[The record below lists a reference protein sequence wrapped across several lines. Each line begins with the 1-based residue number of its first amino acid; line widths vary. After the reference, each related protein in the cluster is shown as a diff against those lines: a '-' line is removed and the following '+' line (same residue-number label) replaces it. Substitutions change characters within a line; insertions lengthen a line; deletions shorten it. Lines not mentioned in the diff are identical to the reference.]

1 MEQSQQVLFY
11 IMFSPVT
18 ALNDIL
24 VCTDHHTTRHCFI
37 VQRYCLVR
45 TSSTA
50 CANNSVDLTT
60 AFYEWTEQR
69 GHSRT
74 SSGFAESRWIK
85 AKPMYH

>member
-24 VCTDHHTTRHCFI
+24 VCTDHHTTRHCLI

-60 AFYEWTEQR
+60 AFHEWTEQR

-74 SSGFAESRWIK
+74 CSGFAES
-85 AKPMYH
+85 

>member
-1 MEQSQQVLFY
+1 MKQSQQVLFY

-60 AFYEWTEQR
+60 AFHECTI
-69 GHSRT
+69 
-74 SSGFAESRWIK
+74 SGISLTLCLFICLIS
-85 AKPMYH
+85 PVPQS